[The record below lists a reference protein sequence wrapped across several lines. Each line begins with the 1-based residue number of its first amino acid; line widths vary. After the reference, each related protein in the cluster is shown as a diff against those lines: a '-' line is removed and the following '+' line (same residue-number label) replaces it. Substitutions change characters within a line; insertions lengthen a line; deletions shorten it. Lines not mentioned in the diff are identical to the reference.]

1 MGNGAYG
8 IDVFAKHFSVAA
20 YEDKCMTADWSDL
33 VPETV
38 AEMGPGGGIGAGLAA
53 LVFGAKTYYTF
64 EGDLRSMQLD
74 AMVALNEIIFLV
86 NNGYVPRNSQSP
98 EIARGMEKPPVDD
111 QWGPLDGDIRFPY
124 FHYEPFSAEKARA
137 RIPAIVAA
145 IKGDNNSEASIN
157 RITRWHEGKPD
168 EELFDKIDFVWS
180 HAVMEHVA
188 RVAPCYARLTQYVK
202 PGGKQSHQIDMTS
215 HSRTEK
221 YNGHYAWS
229 AFELAASN
237 GQHHIEDIING
248 LAPTFHKKTLE
259 GFGNEVTFNGL
270 RRGTNGIKQKHPEC
284 TVPEAEVDVA
294 GQFIQVMKR

>member
-1 MGNGAYG
+1 
-8 IDVFAKHFSVAA
+8 
-20 YEDKCMTADWSDL
+20 
-33 VPETV
+33 
-38 AEMGPGGGIGAGLAA
+38 
-53 LVFGAKTYYTF
+53 
-64 EGDLRSMQLD
+64 
-74 AMVALNEIIFLV
+74 
-86 NNGYVPRNSQSP
+86 
-98 EIARGMEKPPVDD
+98 
-111 QWGPLDGDIRFPY
+111 
-124 FHYEPFSAEKARA
+124 
-137 RIPAIVAA
+137 
-145 IKGDNNSEASIN
+145 
-157 RITRWHEGKPD
+157 
-168 EELFDKIDFVWS
+168 
-180 HAVMEHVA
+180 
-188 RVAPCYARLTQYVK
+188 
-202 PGGKQSHQIDMTS
+202 MTS